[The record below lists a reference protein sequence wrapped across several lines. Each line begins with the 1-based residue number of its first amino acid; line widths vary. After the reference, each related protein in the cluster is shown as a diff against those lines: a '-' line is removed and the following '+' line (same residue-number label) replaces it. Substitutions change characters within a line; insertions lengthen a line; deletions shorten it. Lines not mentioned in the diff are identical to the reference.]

1 MSYAEFSTSS
11 NLYAQVRVSNSNN
24 GYTVLNGLGCNEVR
38 IAVGELAK
46 VLAACAGSTMMQ
58 RRTRTVCMILPVSMR
73 EHCFA
78 SILLGWWV
86 MTEGDDLGFSL
97 CVGGVP
103 AVGLR
108 LVLDPVLL
116 ADLSSKITLVFSCLA
131 GLVCETALLTNLA
144 V

>member
-1 MSYAEFSTSS
+1 MSYAESSTSS
-11 NLYAQVRVSNSNN
+11 NWYAQVRVSNSNN
-24 GYTVLNGLGCNEVR
+24 GYTVLNGLGCKEVR
-38 IAVGELAK
+38 IAAGELSK
-46 VLAACAGSTMMQ
+46 VLVACAGSTMTQ

-86 MTEGDDLGFSL
+86 MTEGDDLGVSL

-108 LVLDPVLL
+108 LVLDLALL
-116 ADLSSKITLVFSCLA
+116 ADLSAKTTLVFFCPA
-131 GLVCETALLTNLA
+131 GLVCEMALLTNLA